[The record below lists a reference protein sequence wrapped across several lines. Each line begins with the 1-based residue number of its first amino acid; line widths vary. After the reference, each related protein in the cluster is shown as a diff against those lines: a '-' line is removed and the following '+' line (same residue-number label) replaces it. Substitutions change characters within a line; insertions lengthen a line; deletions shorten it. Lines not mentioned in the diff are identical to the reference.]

1 MHKIKLMVKLTK
13 FSFESD
19 KCMVFL
25 TYNNVTTM
33 KIRIR
38 ISYFKNQI

>member
-1 MHKIKLMVKLTK
+1 MLMVKLTK

-19 KCMVFL
+19 KAMMFL

-33 KIRIR
+33 KKWLL
-38 ISYFKNQI
+38 IS